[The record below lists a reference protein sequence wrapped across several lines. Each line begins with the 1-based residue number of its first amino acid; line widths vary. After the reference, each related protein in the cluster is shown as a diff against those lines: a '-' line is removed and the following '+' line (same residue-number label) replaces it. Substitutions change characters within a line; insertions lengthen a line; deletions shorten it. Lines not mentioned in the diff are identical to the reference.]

1 MNDVAV
7 RVFLYR
13 ECSDSRYIK
22 LLFDLRNAGILGKIP
37 YVIAH
42 QTDFLPIQYPVNYP
56 EQECAFDETSNSIAD
71 VHSLI
76 EFEVIVMKKIK
87 PVVLLFLGVTILSV
101 SINGTQAS
109 EPDPIDALK
118 ACARMENTKKR
129 AACYEA
135 LGEQVLGEEIAASAT
150 ETAVPAAEK
159 PAAAEVESPAVD
171 DNRYFFILDS
181 GEIWKQSGGRTHRFK
196 DCSFDVTIRKDVFG
210 YKMTI
215 DGDDKTVRV
224 RRHK

>member
-1 MNDVAV
+1 
-7 RVFLYR
+7 
-13 ECSDSRYIK
+13 
-22 LLFDLRNAGILGKIP
+22 
-37 YVIAH
+37 
-42 QTDFLPIQYPVNYP
+42 
-56 EQECAFDETSNSIAD
+56 
-71 VHSLI
+71 
-76 EFEVIVMKKIK
+76 MKQIK

-129 AACYEA
+129 VACYEA
-135 LGEQVLGEEIAASAT
+135 LGKQVLGEEIAASAT
-150 ETAVPAAEK
+150 ETVAPAAEE
-159 PAAAEVESPAVD
+159 PAAAAVESPAVD
-171 DNRYFFILDS
+171 EDDEYKPIHAHVRACQKASDNRYFFILDS

-224 RRHK
+224 KRHK